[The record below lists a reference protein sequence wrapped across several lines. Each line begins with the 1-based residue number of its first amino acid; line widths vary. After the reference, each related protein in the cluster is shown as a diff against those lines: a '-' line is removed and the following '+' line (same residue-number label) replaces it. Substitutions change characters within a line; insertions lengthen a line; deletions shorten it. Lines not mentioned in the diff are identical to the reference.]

1 MKLIAILLCLSV
13 AGCCNPKTIIKTQ
26 EVPMPYPV
34 KCKVDRP
41 TPPGVTVVKSEPK
54 GPGLYYKG
62 QLVLNEL
69 EEQRRYA
76 NELEK
81 ALAVCSE

>member
-1 MKLIAILLCLSV
+1 MKLIAIIACFIL
-13 AGCCNPKTIIKTQ
+13 AGCCTPQTIIKTQ

-34 KCKVDRP
+34 KCKVVKP
-41 TPPGVTVVKSEPK
+41 LPPAVTVVKSAPK
-54 GPGLYYKG
+54 GPGIYWQG
-62 QLVLNEL
+62 QLVVSEL

-81 ALAVCSE
+81 TLAVCSE